1 MATSTIGSLTEFKPE
16 SEKIEAYLE
25 RVQLFFDV
33 NNIKDDKQVAVLLT
47 VIGSSTY
54 ALLSNLLAPTKPRE
68 KSFEELAET
77 PRRHFEPKPLVIAER
92 FHFHRRNQASGESIS
107 EYVAELRRLTTH
119 CEFGNYLEQAL
130 RDRFVCGLRHE
141 NTQKR
146 LLTEANLTLNKAI
159 ETARNI
165 EAAEAQASQLHGT
178 SSVPVLNVDTKKNQ
192 GRDTAEK
199 QGTCTR
205 CGGKNHLAKDCRYRD
220 VRCHKCNKQGHLARM
235 CRSKQ
240 PSTIPPG
247 RRRSQQTNYVEET
260 LSSNCD
266 NSIFQLHGKQS
277 RPFTVDLCI

>member
-25 RVQLFFDV
+25 HVQLFFDV

-47 VIGSSTY
+47 VIGSNTY

-77 PRRHFEPKPLVIAER
+77 LRRHFEPKPLVIAER

-240 PSTIPPG
+240 PSTTPPG
-247 RRRSQQTNYVEET
+247 RRR
-260 LSSNCD
+260 
-266 NSIFQLHGKQS
+266 NSKQ
-277 RPFTVDLCI
+277 